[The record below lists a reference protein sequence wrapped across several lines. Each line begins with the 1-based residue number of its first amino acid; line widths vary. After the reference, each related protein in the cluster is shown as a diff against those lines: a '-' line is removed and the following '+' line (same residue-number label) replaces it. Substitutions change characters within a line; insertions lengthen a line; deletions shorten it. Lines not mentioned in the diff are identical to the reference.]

1 MTIKKEF
8 HKKRVKDIQNKLR
21 EICLHGA
28 IINSK
33 DNIFY
38 FSGYRVFEE
47 VNDAVIFIPA
57 EGEPSLIFHEDET
70 NLESITQ
77 FQGKKYPYK
86 NKTAIS
92 DILKD
97 ETSGKAYDLKL
108 GAEKYFIK
116 SFIAESVSISGE
128 KGFEDITGYIE
139 EIRSVK
145 YENEIELIKKAV
157 SISLIG
163 QKKATEIFFS
173 GIDEITLQSHCKQAM
188 EESAGIPIEVK
199 SDVLF
204 GKKTA
209 LVGGPD
215 GIAGRNMAKKSDNA
229 IIDLLP
235 RVKGYYGDLTR
246 TLYLEGISKYK
257 IQVITFLED
266 TKKELEKKLKPG
278 ITCEELDYVARSRL
292 SREGSFP
299 HHTGHGI
306 GIASFEFPYIIPD
319 SKSVLKE
326 GMTITL
332 EPGIYFKDWGAR
344 IEDDYLIVKN
354 GYEKLS
360 GE

>member
-1 MTIKKEF
+1 MTIKKEI
-8 HKKRVKDIQNKLR
+8 HKKRVQDIQNKLR
-21 EICLHGA
+21 ETYLNCA
-28 IINSK
+28 IISSR

-47 VNDAVIFIPA
+47 VNDAVMIIPV
-57 EGEPSLIFHEDET
+57 EGEPSLIFHEDEIM
-70 NLESITQ
+70 LEAITQ

-92 DILKD
+92 DILKGD
-97 ETSGKAYDLKL
+97 ISGKASDLQL
-108 GAEKYFIK
+108 GVEKYFIK
-116 SFIAESVSISGE
+116 SFIAESVSISKE
-128 KGFEDITGYIE
+128 TGFEDITGYIE
-139 EIRSVK
+139 EIRSIK
-145 YENEIELIKKAV
+145 DEYEIELIKKAV
-157 SISLIG
+157 SLSLEG
-163 QKKATEIFFS
+163 QKKAIEIFSS
-173 GIDEITLQSHCKQAM
+173 GIDEITLQSQCKQVM
-188 EESAGIPIEVK
+188 EESAGSPIEIK

-204 GKKTA
+204 GEKTA

-215 GIAGRNMAKKSDNA
+215 GIAGRKRAKKSDNA

-257 IQVITFLED
+257 MQVITFLED
-266 TKKELEKKLKPG
+266 TKEELEKKLKPG

-292 SREGSFP
+292 CREGSFP

-326 GMTITL
+326 GMTINL

-344 IEDDYLIVKN
+344 IEDDYLIIKN

-360 GE
+360 R